1 MQKSESIAAL
11 AAALADAQGEV
22 ENATKNSQNPHL
34 KNKYADLAEI
44 LNTVRPVLSRH
55 GLAVSQHPSYSDGMV
70 HVETIMLHKSGEW
83 MSSTISTPVQKPDPQ
98 GVGSACTYARRYS
111 LAAIVGLSQEDDD
124 GHAASKPK
132 PGPAHQQQKPSPQP
146 SAPKTEPDPLITDAQ
161 RKHLMAIYGGAPR
174 EDRLADANEI
184 IRKAKPTWQNVK
196 SFSDLTARAAAFLI
210 DQLEAMRKGAS

>member
-22 ENATKNSQNPHL
+22 ENAAKNAQNPHL
-34 KNKYADLAEI
+34 KNRYADLAEI

-161 RKHLMAIYGGAPR
+161 RKHLMAIYAGAPR
-174 EDRLADANEI
+174 EDRLADANTI
-184 IRKAKPTWQNVK
+184 MRQAKPTWQDVA
-196 SFSDLTARAAAFLI
+196 SFSELTARAAAYLI
-210 DQLEAMRKGAS
+210 DQLEAMKKGAA

>member
-22 ENATKNSQNPHL
+22 ENATKNSQNQHL

-44 LNTVRPVLSRH
+44 LNTVRPVLSSH

-70 HVETIMLHKSGEW
+70 HVETILLHKSGEW

-124 GHAASKPK
+124 GHAASKTK
-132 PGPAHQQQKPSPQP
+132 PGPASQQKPAPQP

-174 EDRLADANEI
+174 EDRLADANDI
-184 IRKAKPTWQNVK
+184 MRKAKPTWQNVK

-210 DQLEAMRKGAS
+210 DQLEAMKKGAA

>member
-11 AAALADAQGEV
+11 AAALAEAQGEV

-34 KNKYADLAEI
+34 KNRYADLAEI

-132 PGPAHQQQKPSPQP
+132 PGPAPQQNPAPQP
-146 SAPKTEPDPLITDAQ
+146 ATQQSAPKPLITDEQ

-174 EDRLADANEI
+174 ADRLADANEI
-184 IRKAKPTWQNVK
+184 LRKASPTWKDVQ
-196 SFSDLTARAAAFLI
+196 SFSELTASAADYLI
-210 DQLEAMRKGAS
+210 KQLESLRKGAA

>member
-124 GHAASKPK
+124 GHAASKLK
-132 PGPAHQQQKPSPQP
+132 PGPAQQQKPAPQQ
-146 SAPKTEPDPLITDAQ
+146 AAQKPLIADSQ

-174 EDRLADANEI
+174 ADRLADANEI
-184 IRKAKPTWQNVK
+184 LRKASPTWKDVQ
-196 SFSDLTARAAAFLI
+196 SFSELTASAADYLI
-210 DQLEAMRKGAS
+210 KQLESLRKGAA

>member
-11 AAALADAQGEV
+11 AASLAEAQGEI

-34 KNKYADLAEI
+34 KNRYADLAEI

-132 PGPAHQQQKPSPQP
+132 PGTAPQQKPAQQP
-146 SAPKTEPDPLITDAQ
+146 ATQPPTQKPLITESQ

-174 EDRLADANEI
+174 ADRLADANEI
-184 IRKAKPTWQNVK
+184 LRKASPSWKDVQ
-196 SFSDLTARAAAFLI
+196 SFSELTASAADYLI
-210 DQLEAMRKGAS
+210 KQLEAMRQGAA